1 MFSISILF
9 GKIPKL
15 TTFLFNKLKKCDVK
29 FKGKITMLFMVA
41 KNVNW
46 HICKVFKFISSY
58 MYEMCSKASMQKPHM
73 LNYSQI

>member
-1 MFSISILF
+1 MFWISILF
-9 GKIPKL
+9 GEIPKL

-29 FKGKITMLFMVA
+29 LKGKITMVFMVA

-46 HICKVFKFISSY
+46 HICKVFRFMSSY
-58 MYEMCSKASMQKPHM
+58 LYEMCSKASMQKPPM